1 MDYSR
6 YHSLSCERQDQV
18 LIVSLNRP
26 EAFNAIN
33 AELHTELSH
42 VLADMD
48 LQTFYVKPYSCGTAR
63 RRYAPYKLSA
73 QTTLCRLSCSM

>member
-18 LIVSLNRP
+18 LIVSLNRS

-42 VLADMD
+42 VFADIAQGQETNAVV
-48 LQTFYVKPYSCGTAR
+48 LTGKGRAF
-63 RRYAPYKLSA
+63 SA
-73 QTTLCRLSCSM
+73 GGDIKRWVGINKYR